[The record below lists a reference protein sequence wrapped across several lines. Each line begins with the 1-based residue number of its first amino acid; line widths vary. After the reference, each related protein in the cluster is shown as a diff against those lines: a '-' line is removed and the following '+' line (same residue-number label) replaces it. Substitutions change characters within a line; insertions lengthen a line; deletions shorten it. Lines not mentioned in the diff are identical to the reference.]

1 MPESASTCRALP
13 ALKEEIRRI
22 CRDAW
27 QDDLLWGRNGNA
39 SVLLPADADGPARVL
54 ITRSGSAKGR
64 LSDADFC
71 VQAMD
76 GTLLA
81 GSGPSSEGG
90 MHLAVCRAVPDC
102 RAVLHVH
109 PRLLLALSLRLGFRS
124 GGGDAWRER
133 FLRLPLF
140 ESEVWRARLG
150 FAPAL
155 PPGSTELAD
164 AVADAARDFPAVW
177 MDGHGLC
184 CRGAT
189 LGGCLD
195 LAEQLEHLAA
205 VQLAA
210 MEG

>member
-1 MPESASTCRALP
+1 MPESASTHGAIP
-13 ALKEEIRRI
+13 ILKEDIRRI

-27 QDDLLWGRNGNA
+27 RDGLLWGCNGNA
-39 SVLLPADADGPARVL
+39 SVLLPEDADGPARML

-71 VQAMD
+71 IQDMD
-76 GTLLA
+76 GSLLA
-81 GSGPSSEGG
+81 GSRPSSEGG
-90 MHLAVCRAVPDC
+90 MHLAVYRAVPDC

-109 PRLLLALSLRLGFRS
+109 PRLLLALSLRLGFRP
-124 GGGDAWRER
+124 GGGDAWREG

-140 ESEVWRARLG
+140 ESGVWRARLG

-155 PPGSTELAD
+155 PPGSAELAE
-164 AVADAARDFPAVW
+164 AVAVAAREFPAVW

-189 LGGCLD
+189 PGDCLD